1 MNQTNY
7 VVSKK
12 IGNLKPGAKIL
23 FACMPADGHFNPL
36 TGLAFYLKSI
46 GHDVRWYT
54 SPYYQQKVERL
65 GIPFYPLQKA
75 LDFHGDNISEVFA
88 EREQIKSQIAKL
100 KYDLINVFILRSE
113 EYYEDIKAI
122 HEEFSFDVMVCD
134 VAFSAIPFVKEKM
147 NIPVISIGIFPL
159 SETSKD
165 LAPNGLGITPSYTWW
180 GQKKQAL
187 QRFMA
192 DNMIFKQPNAVMKAL
207 MKKHGIDTGK
217 SNVFDLLVRKST
229 LMLQSGSPGFE
240 YQRSDMGKNIRFI
253 GALLPHQ
260 KNKREQWFDERLLSY
275 KKIVLVT
282 QGTVEKDVNKIV
294 VPTLE
299 AFKNTDT
306 LVIATTGGSETKM
319 LQTKYSAPN
328 LIIEDFIPF
337 ADVMPYANVYIT
349 NGGYG
354 GVMLS
359 IQNELPMVVAGVHEG
374 KNEICARVG
383 YFNLGVNL
391 KTEKPTVQQIKKAVE
406 DVLINGKY
414 AESVKALAQEFRQ
427 YNPQELC
434 AAYIDEVVQSA
445 APKIRRKA
453 VPVSMEIY

>member
-1 MNQTNY
+1 
-7 VVSKK
+7 
-12 IGNLKPGAKIL
+12 
-23 FACMPADGHFNPL
+23 
-36 TGLAFYLKSI
+36 
-46 GHDVRWYT
+46 
-54 SPYYQQKVERL
+54 
-65 GIPFYPLQKA
+65 
-75 LDFHGDNISEVFA
+75 
-88 EREQIKSQIAKL
+88 
-100 KYDLINVFILRSE
+100 
-113 EYYEDIKAI
+113 
-122 HEEFSFDVMVCD
+122 
-134 VAFSAIPFVKEKM
+134 
-147 NIPVISIGIFPL
+147 
-159 SETSKD
+159 
-165 LAPNGLGITPSYTWW
+165 
-180 GQKKQAL
+180 
-187 QRFMA
+187 MA
-192 DNMIFKQPNAVMKAL
+192 DNMLFKQPNAVMKAL
-207 MKKHGIDTGK
+207 LKKHGIDSGN

-260 KNKREQWFDERLLSY
+260 KMKKETWFDERLLNY

-391 KTEKPTVQQIKKAVE
+391 KTEKPTVQQLKKAVE
-406 DVLINGKY
+406 DVLTNSKY

-434 AAYIDEVVQSA
+434 AAYIDEVVQNA

-453 VPVSMEIY
+453 APVSMEIY